1 MNKSKPLVTVF
12 MAVYNAEQ
20 YLLKALESIIFQ
32 SYSNLEIIIVN
43 DGSTDRSLEIIKSF
57 NDKRIKV
64 FNNKENKGIPYSR
77 NIGLKN
83 AKGKYLAIMDADDIS
98 DSRRI
103 EKQVNF
109 MENNPNI
116 VASGTYYKYL
126 GKVFGRK
133 IKTKYICPD
142 LIRIK
147 LLFSSPIANPTAMIR
162 MDTIRKH
169 GLYYNESYF
178 VAQDYDMWVQL
189 SKVGDLAI
197 LPEVLFKYRIG
208 HNNISKLSR
217 TQRAKERKKIID
229 TIHSDIL
236 NFYGFKLT
244 FREKELYNHLFSD
257 NPVDFSDLMI
267 NNIPHLI
274 KKLELENEQKNIFE
288 KSLFRRVLFDH
299 VLISIGNSNLN
310 IMDQIR
316 LIIKI
321 DEILSIRKKKKSLL
335 YLAAKRLYKSCLS
348 SSKLI

>member
-1 MNKSKPLVTVF
+1 MKSKPLVSVF
-12 MAVYNAEQ
+12 ITVYNAEK
-20 YLLKALESIIFQ
+20 YISEALESILMQ
-32 SYSNLEIIIVN
+32 TYSNLEIIVVN
-43 DGSTDRSLEIIKSF
+43 DGSTDNSLEIINSYE
-57 NDKRIKV
+57 DKRIKV
-64 FNNKENKGIPYSR
+64 INNKENKGIPFSR
-77 NIGLKN
+77 NLGLKN
-83 AKGKYLAIMDADDIS
+83 ANGKYLVIMDADDIS
-98 DSRRI
+98 TPNRI
-103 EKQVNF
+103 EKQVEF
-109 MENNPNI
+109 MEKNPNI
-116 VASGTYYKYL
+116 VASGTFYQYL
-126 GKVFGRK
+126 GKTFSRK
-133 IKTKYICPD
+133 IKSKYIEPEQ
-142 LIRIK
+142 LKIQV
-147 LLFSSPIANPTAMIR
+147 LFSSPIANPTAIIR
-162 MDTIRKH
+162 MDIIRKYNF
-169 GLYYNESYF
+169 LYNECYF

-335 YLAAKRLYKSCLS
+335 YLVAKRLYKSCLS